1 MVFRNLFIGSAPGLD
16 SNIANKYKKTHI
28 EIIFLFPRQQRNHIQ
43 DIYLRQINKKPVTKN
58 RFLILRRKILL
69 FILEHVTIGQLAP
82 LVERQLI
89 AILFLKLGDF

>member
-1 MVFRNLFIGSAPGLD
+1 MIK
-16 SNIANKYKKTHI
+16 IANKYKKTHI

-89 AILFLKLGDF
+89 AKLFLKLGDFLL